1 MPPATAT
8 AKYRHPLH
16 TFFSPDSI
24 ALIGA
29 SRDPEKIPGRL
40 LSMLRKNE
48 FPGKLY
54 PINPN
59 YGDIEGLKCYP
70 SIAAVGQPI
79 DLAIVMIPA
88 RAVLGALRECAT
100 AGVKNAVI
108 ISSGF
113 AEEGGDSMVMQ
124 DAIADLARKT
134 GMRIS
139 GPNAEGFYSEAQ
151 RVAATFSPTV
161 DIKPDA
167 PRLIATRRRIGI
179 VAQSG
184 GIGFAIY
191 HRAKALGIALSYVI
205 STGNESDLGAGE
217 FLDFMVQDSSTDV
230 VLLFIEGIRDVEKFV
245 AAARRAAETGKSVI
259 VTKVGRS
266 GAGERAAASHTASMA
281 GWSAAYDAVFAKYG
295 FIVSNDLDE
304 AVTIAAVLTTNP
316 MPKGDR
322 VAVLTVSGGA
332 GIWGADTV
340 SMQGLQVPELSAAIQ
355 TEIRALIPSYG
366 TARNPIDVTAQGV
379 HSGGLQKSI
388 DLLSASDEVD
398 AVLVVLSLSSDARMP
413 FKQAE
418 LKPVISAQNK
428 PIVFYS
434 YTLPSQFARSELATS
449 GVVVLSGLTHVGV
462 AMRQMVQRARF
473 KLAPGAEA
481 EASLPRDGS
490 VDLKSGPL
498 SEFDSKSLLREAGI
512 ALSDEVLV
520 ADKNALDAAIA
531 RIGFPLVMKIQSPD
545 IPHKSEVGGVR
556 VNIATKGEAFATFQT
571 LLENARRHRPNAA
584 IQGVLV
590 GPMAKKGVE
599 IIVGTLLDATFG
611 PMIMVGLGGV
621 TTELFRDVVY
631 RPAPVSAVEAAAML
645 AELKAAP
652 LLSGF
657 RGAAKTDIPA
667 LSELISQISL
677 LAARYSAQVSEIELN
692 PVLVHPAGHGAT
704 IVDALVVRKGA

>member
-1 MPPATAT
+1 MP
-8 AKYRHPLH
+8 HPLD
-16 TFFSPDSI
+16 TFFAPASI

-29 SRDPEKIPGRL
+29 SRDQEKIPGRL

-48 FPGKLY
+48 FPGQLY

-59 YGDIEGLKCYP
+59 YDDIDGLQCYP
-70 SIAAVGQPI
+70 SIAAVGQSI

-88 RAVLGALRECAT
+88 RAVLGALRECA
-100 AGVKNAVI
+100 AVGVRNAVI

-113 AEEGGDSMVMQ
+113 AEEGGDSAAMQ
-124 DAIADLARKT
+124 DAIADLAGKT
-134 GMRIS
+134 GMHIS

-161 DIKPDA
+161 DVKPDA
-167 PRLIATRRRIGI
+167 PRLIATTRRIGI

-191 HRAKALGIALSYVI
+191 HRAKALGIALSYVV
-205 STGNESDLGAGE
+205 SAGNESDLGAGE
-217 FLDFMVQDSSTDV
+217 FLDYMVQDASTDV
-230 VLLFIEGIRDVEKFV
+230 ILLFIEGIRDVEKFL
-245 AAARRAAETGKSVI
+245 AAARRAAEAGKPVI

-340 SMQGLQVPELSAAIQ
+340 SMQGLQVPELSESIQ
-355 TEIRALIPSYG
+355 AEIRALIPSYG
-366 TARNPIDVTAQGV
+366 SARNPIDVTAQGV

-388 DLLSASDEVD
+388 DLLSTSDEVD
-398 AVLVVLSLSSDARMP
+398 AVLVVLSLSSDTRMP

-434 YTLPSQFARSELATS
+434 YTLPSPFARVELAAS

-462 AMRQMVQRARF
+462 AMRHMVQRARF
-473 KLAPGAEA
+473 RLAPPAEA
-481 EASLPRDGS
+481 AASAPRDVS
-490 VDLKSGPL
+490 AYLKSATL
-498 SEFDSKSLLREAGI
+498 SEADSKSLLRQAGI
-512 ALSDEVLV
+512 ALPDEVLV
-520 ADKNALDAAIA
+520 TEKSALDAAIA
-531 RIGFPLVMKIQSPD
+531 RIGFPLVMKIQSRD

-556 VNIATKGEAFATFQT
+556 VNIATKGEAFAAYQM
-571 LLENARRHRPNAA
+571 LLDNAQRHRPNAD

-611 PMIMVGLGGV
+611 PMVMVGLGGI

-631 RPAPVSAVEAAAML
+631 RPAPVGAAEATAML

-652 LLSGF
+652 LLNGF
-657 RGAAKTDIPA
+657 RGAVQTDIPA
-667 LSELISQISL
+667 LSQLISQLSL
-677 LAARYSAQVSEIELN
+677 LAARYSQQVSEIELN
-692 PVLVHPAGHGAT
+692 PVLVHPQGQGAT
-704 IVDALVVRKGA
+704 IVDALVVGKKI

>member
-1 MPPATAT
+1 MP
-8 AKYRHPLH
+8 HPLD
-16 TFFSPDSI
+16 TLFAPESI

-29 SRDPEKIPGRL
+29 SRDLEKIPGRL

-48 FPGKLY
+48 FPGSIY

-59 YGDIEGLKCYP
+59 YGDIDGLKCYAA
-70 SIAAVGQPI
+70 IADVGQPI
-79 DLAIVMIPA
+79 DLAIVIIPA
-88 RAVLGALRECAT
+88 RAVLGALEQCAA

-113 AEEGGDSMVMQ
+113 AEEGGDSAPMQ
-124 DAIADLARKT
+124 DAIVALAKRT

-139 GPNAEGFYSEAQ
+139 GPNAEGFYSQVQ

-161 DIKPDA
+161 DVKPSEPKLVA
-167 PRLIATRRRIGI
+167 SKRRIGI

-217 FLDFMVQDSSTDV
+217 FLDYMVQDPSTDV
-230 VLLFIEGIRDVEKFV
+230 ILLFIEGIRDVDKFL
-245 AAARRAAETGKSVI
+245 AAAKRAAEAGKPVI

-295 FIVSNDLDE
+295 FIISNDLDE
-304 AVTIAAVLTTNP
+304 AVTIAAILTTNP

-340 SMQGLQVPELSAAIQ
+340 SMQGLQVPELSETIQ
-355 TEIRALIPSYG
+355 AEIMKLLPSYG
-366 TARNPIDVTAQGV
+366 SARNPIDVTAQGV

-388 DLLSASDEVD
+388 DLLDASDEVD
-398 AVLVVLSLSSDARMP
+398 AILVVLSLSSETRMP
-413 FKQAE
+413 FEQAE
-418 LKPVISAQNK
+418 LKPVISAQHK

-434 YTLPSQFARSELATS
+434 YTLPSDFARRELAAS
-449 GVVVLSGLTHVGV
+449 GAVVLSGLTHAGV
-462 AMRQMVQRARF
+462 AMRRMVERAKF
-473 KLAPGAEA
+473 SLAPPADA
-481 EASLPRDGS
+481 AVMPLPDLS
-490 VDLKSGPL
+490 AHLKSPTM
-498 SEFDSKSLLREAGI
+498 SEFDSKSLLRDAGI
-512 ALSDEVLV
+512 RLPEEVLV
-520 ADKNALDAAIA
+520 SKKSALDAAIA
-531 RIGFPLVMKIQSPD
+531 LVGFPLVMKIQSRD

-556 VNIATKGEAFATFQT
+556 VNIASKGEVFLAYEA
-571 LLENARRHRPNAA
+571 LLENARRHRPDAA

-599 IIVGTLLDATFG
+599 IIIGTMQDATFG
-611 PMIMVGLGGV
+611 PMVMVGLGGI
-621 TTELFRDVVY
+621 TTELFRDVIY
-631 RPAPVSAVEAAAML
+631 RPAPVSAVEASAML

-652 LLSGF
+652 LLNGF
-657 RGAAKTDIPA
+657 RGAAKADIAA
-667 LSELISQISL
+667 LSELISQISV
-677 LAARYSAQVSEIELN
+677 LAAHYRQQISEIELN
-692 PVLVHPAGHGAT
+692 PVLVHPEGQGVT
-704 IVDALVVRKGA
+704 IVDALVVRKKS